1 MMRWAI
7 LCSIVLGVCSI
18 LSAAG
23 PSPYVLDAQ
32 ATSRPDGKISVVAV
46 IRSTSPEG
54 RIVRAPHV
62 EIWKGQGATMEQTT
76 STTQPSPAILS
87 STKIEVISMTGE
99 DNVVV
104 IARIAKD
111 GQTIWADAQKVPISA
126 R

>member
-1 MMRWAI
+1 
-7 LCSIVLGVCSI
+7 
-18 LSAAG
+18 
-23 PSPYVLDAQ
+23 
-32 ATSRPDGKISVVAV
+32 
-46 IRSTSPEG
+46 
-54 RIVRAPHV
+54 
-62 EIWKGQGATMEQTT
+62 MEQTT